1 MSQTLFTCGDLGDN
15 TITITLT
22 DTDGNAATCTSIVTI
37 TDPLVVCT
45 LGNQENELDSSIRLF
60 PNPTNGQ
67 LTLFNENN
75 MDIET
80 ITIFDFNGRTIQELV
95 VEESSININFSI
107 ANIAQGIYFVKIK
120 TNEASVV
127 KRVLKQ

>member
-1 MSQTLFTCGDLGDN
+1 
-15 TITITLT
+15 LT

-37 TDPLVVCT
+37 TDPLVVCA

-107 ANIAQGIYFVKIK
+107 ANIAQGIYFVKIQ
-120 TNEASVV
+120 TDEASVV

>member
-95 VEESSININFSI
+95 LEAVS
-107 ANIAQGIYFVKIK
+107 YTHLTLP
-120 TNEASVV
+120 TN
-127 KRVLKQ
+127 

>member
-1 MSQTLFTCGDLGDN
+1 LSQTLFTCGDLGDN

-120 TNEASVV
+120 TNEASFV